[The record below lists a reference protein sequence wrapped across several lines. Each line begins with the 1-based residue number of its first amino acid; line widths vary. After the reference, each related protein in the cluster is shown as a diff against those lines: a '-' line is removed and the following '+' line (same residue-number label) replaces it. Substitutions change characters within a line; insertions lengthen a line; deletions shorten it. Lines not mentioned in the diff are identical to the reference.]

1 MIYLD
6 TSALAKLVLPE
17 PESSALHRW
26 LGQHAQEPHA
36 SSEIIRVELPRAV
49 MRVYPMGVLHAARVV
64 AHTEKVGLTRHVLEI
79 AASLPPVTLR
89 SLDAIHLASALALRG
104 EVTAFVAYDKRLI
117 EVAEAANLP
126 VASPA

>member
-26 LGQHAQEPHA
+26 LGQHAQELQA

-49 MRVYPMGVLHAARVV
+49 MRLYPMGLLHAARVV
-64 AHTEKVGLTRHVLEI
+64 AHTEKIGLTRRLLEI
-79 AASLPPVTLR
+79 AASLPPATLR
-89 SLDAIHLASALALRG
+89 SLDAIHLASALTIRD
-104 EVTAFVAYDKRLI
+104 EITAFVAYDKRL
-117 EVAEAANLP
+117 AEAAEAAGLP